1 MMHGYWG
8 FPGGFG
14 WFGSIFMVIFW
25 IAIIIGIFWLF
36 RVFGLS
42 HCYNKSN
49 SESLLDILKR
59 RYASGEISKEEY
71 ETKKKEL
78 GL

>member
-14 WFGSIFMVIFW
+14 WFGGIFMVIFW

-42 HCYNKSN
+42 HCSSTSN
-49 SESLLDILKR
+49 SESLPDILKR